1 MSEDPRDK
9 AAALAEGMEAAGALI
24 ENLEQE
30 VADLRSDLDRAA
42 VALKAAQE
50 EVSTR
55 AGALEEKERA
65 RVEAEKRSPHSSS
78 STRTSSS
85 SSTTSIQ
92 TRSQRCVAGSKSND
106 AQKWMRPPRR
116 LVSTPS
122 TKSSGVNAKPWRRGP
137 GRRSKP

>member
-1 MSEDPRDK
+1 VLKCRSARKEVLDLFATVQGLYPKPGRSYPFDQRGVAGNTEEAIMSEDPKDE
-9 AAALAEGMEAAGALI
+9 AAVLAEGMEAAGALI

-65 RVEAEKRSPHSSS
+65 RVEAE
-78 STRTSSS
+78 
-85 SSTTSIQ
+85 
-92 TRSQRCVAGSKSND
+92 
-106 AQKWMRPPRR
+106 
-116 LVSTPS
+116 
-122 TKSSGVNAKPWRRGP
+122 
-137 GRRSKP
+137 